1 MVKYFYVSLV
11 LCLFAVKG
19 QCKTGSTQKLRHHF
33 RGRVLQ
39 RTLLRAVMYK
49 QQAIAALPQSGS
61 CPRVV
66 RRTIL
71 TNKRTLHRLVSALL
85 ALVVGISLL
94 TGCGTKSPEQVEK
107 QEDAQTIQVY
117 LWTNNL
123 YETYAPYIQ
132 SQLPDVNV
140 EFIVGNNDLDF
151 YKFLQQNGG
160 LPDIITCCRFS
171 LHDAAPLKDSLMN
184 LAMTNEAGAVY
195 NAYLNSFKNEDGSV
209 NWLPVCA
216 DAHGFVVNRSL
227 FEQYGI
233 PLPTDYASFV
243 SACQAFEEA
252 GIRGFTADYAY
263 DYICMETL
271 QGLSVAELTTTEG
284 RKWRTAYSDP
294 ASTVRVGLD
303 DTVWPGAFE
312 RMAQFIQD
320 THLTA
325 DDLAQTYDDVMNLFR
340 NGEAAMY
347 FGSSA
352 GVKMFQDEGIDTT
365 FLPFF
370 SQNGEKWIMTTP
382 YFQVALNRDLEQDTA
397 RREKAMKVLNVML
410 SEDAQNRIV
419 ADGQDVLSYSQNVP
433 LRLTEYMKDVRDVVE
448 ENHMYIRIASNDFFA
463 VSKDVVS
470 KMIAGEYTAE
480 QAYQAFNAQ
489 LLAEEEP
496 AADENVLTGG
506 KSYSNVFHAN
516 GGNAAFSVMANTLRG
531 VYGTDVL
538 LATANSFTGS
548 VLKADYNQKMAAS
561 MIMPN
566 GLMSRRRTMTG
577 AELKE
582 TVRAFV
588 EGCEGGFVP
597 FNRGSLPVVSGIAVA
612 VKENNGSYTL
622 TGITRN
628 GQPLRDDDT
637 VTVTCLAT
645 EKQMAALPASGS
657 GTSAGEDTWVKNTW
671 RDHVSGGGAALAEP
685 ENYMTLR

>member
-1 MVKYFYVSLV
+1 MAVVIYSYISVMLYR
-11 LCLFAVKG
+11 CLFVVF
-19 QCKTGSTQKLRHHF
+19 GSAERQ
-33 RGRVLQ
+33 
-39 RTLLRAVMYK
+39 
-49 QQAIAALPQSGS
+49 LPKS
-61 CPRVV
+61 CEEND
-66 RRTIL
+66 L
-71 TNKRTLHRLVSALL
+71 MNKRTLHRLFYALM
-85 ALVVGISLL
+85 ALVMAVSLL
-94 TGCGTKSPEQVEK
+94 TGCGTKTAENVEK

-117 LWTNNL
+117 LWSTSL

-132 SQLPDVNV
+132 SQLPDVNI

-151 YKFLQQNGG
+151 YKFLEEHGG
-160 LPDIITCCRFS
+160 LPDIITSCRFS

-184 LAMTNEAGAVY
+184 LALTNEAGAVY
-195 NAYLNSFKNEDGSV
+195 NTYLNSFKNEDGSV

-227 FEQYGI
+227 FEQYDI
-233 PLPTDYASFV
+233 PLPTDYESFV
-243 SACQAFEEA
+243 SACQAFEKV

-263 DYICMETL
+263 DYTCMETL
-271 QGLSVAELTTTEG
+271 QGLSAAELTTTDG

-294 ASTVRVGLD
+294 ASTERVGLD

-325 DDLAQTYDDVMNLFR
+325 DVLALNYDDVTGMFR
-340 NGEAAMY
+340 NGEVAMY

-352 GVKMFQDEGIDTT
+352 GVKMFRDEGIDTI

-382 YFQVALNRDLEQDTA
+382 YFQIALNRDLEQDTA

-410 SEDAQNRIV
+410 SEEAQSRIIS
-419 ADGQDVLSYSQNVP
+419 DGQDLLSYSQNVP

-470 KMIAGEYTAE
+470 KMIAGEYTAQ
-480 QAYQAFNAQ
+480 QAYRAFNAQ
-489 LLAEEEP
+489 LLAEETP
-496 AADENVLTGG
+496 ADDEIVLTSG
-506 KSYSNVFHAN
+506 KSCSNVFHAN
-516 GGNAAFSVMANTLRG
+516 GGSASFSVMANTLRG

-548 VLKADYNQKMAAS
+548 VLQADYNKKMAAS

-566 GLMSRRRTMTG
+566 GLMSRQRTMTG

-597 FNRGSLPVVSGIAVA
+597 FNRGSLPVVSGIAVE
-612 VKENNGSYTL
+612 VKEAGGSYTL

-637 VTVTCLAT
+637 VTVTCLAA
-645 EKQMAALPASGS
+645 ENQMEALFASES
-657 GTSAGEDTWVKNTW
+657 GRSLDGDTWVKNRW
-671 RDHVSGGGAALAEP
+671 RDHLSGGGAALAEP